1 MGRSKNQPHALF
13 LALALAKTT
22 MNYLLLLIWANYIN
36 PVDGLYI
43 YYVPD
48 YFKISFIEIGLI
60 NIDLAEETGTLYTHS
75 GELITETK
83 IKHQE
88 NDTIL
93 AEDLRMVF
101 SKTSDL
107 VIQMEIPE
115 LSESRP
121 IYYHRLKRP
130 ALIDPLP
137 PFPKEV
143 TLKIIDGYY
152 FLVKVDK
159 GLTTLYP
166 ITAISANTIKFWD
179 LPARQIKSL
188 SF

>member
-1 MGRSKNQPHALF
+1 
-13 LALALAKTT
+13 
-22 MNYLLLLIWANYIN
+22 MNYLLLVILVNCIN
-36 PVDGLYI
+36 PMDGLYI

-60 NIDLAEETGTLYTHS
+60 NIDSAEETGTLYTHS

-83 IKHQE
+83 IKNQGS
-88 NDTIL
+88 DTIL

-107 VIQMEIPE
+107 IIQMEITDLPK
-115 LSESRP
+115 SRP

-130 ALIDPLP
+130 KVIDPLP
-137 PFPKEV
+137 AFPEQV
-143 TLKIIDGYY
+143 QLKIIDGYY
-152 FLVKVDK
+152 FLVKVEK
-159 GLTTLYP
+159 EFTTLLP
-166 ITAISANTIKFWD
+166 VTTINAKSIEFWD

-188 SF
+188 DL